1 MGIFEV
7 LYNWALE
14 LVGHSET
21 VPSEWLLPQFALL
34 LAYIMMGIT
43 LYATWWLVKW
53 VIRFISTKFF
63 WDM

>member
-7 LYNWALE
+7 IYNWALE
-14 LVGHSET
+14 LVGYTEN

-34 LAYIMMGIT
+34 LSYIMMGIT
-43 LYATWWLVKW
+43 LYACWWLVKW